1 MNFRTKDL
9 IFNEEFN
16 CLTMYLKGIPINLYS
31 PSDLS
36 DNFKLTKV
44 TTAPHQRLKLDW
56 VYGYRG
62 KDCRSNL
69 YSLPTGEI
77 IYFVACV
84 VVLYNVEEQC
94 QRHYV
99 GHTDEVKRL
108 VRSILNFFLLI

>member
-1 MNFRTKDL
+1 
-9 IFNEEFN
+9 
-16 CLTMYLKGIPINLYS
+16 MYLKSRQINLYP

-44 TTAPHQRLKLDW
+44 NTAPQQRLKLDW

-84 VVLYNVEEQC
+84 VVLYNVEEQY

-99 GHTDEVKRL
+99 GHTDEIKR
-108 VRSILNFFLLI
+108 